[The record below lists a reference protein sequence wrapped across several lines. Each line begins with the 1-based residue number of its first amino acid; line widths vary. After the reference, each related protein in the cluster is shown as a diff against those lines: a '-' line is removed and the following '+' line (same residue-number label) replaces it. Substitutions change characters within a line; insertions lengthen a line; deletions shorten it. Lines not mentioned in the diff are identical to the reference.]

1 MISPGF
7 NIKFAVSLTIQG
19 EYLPLRIWQYNG
31 VESKELGIVDI
42 NVIPYL
48 KK

>member
-1 MISPGF
+1 MVTPGF
-7 NIKFAVSLTIQG
+7 NIKFAVNLTIQG